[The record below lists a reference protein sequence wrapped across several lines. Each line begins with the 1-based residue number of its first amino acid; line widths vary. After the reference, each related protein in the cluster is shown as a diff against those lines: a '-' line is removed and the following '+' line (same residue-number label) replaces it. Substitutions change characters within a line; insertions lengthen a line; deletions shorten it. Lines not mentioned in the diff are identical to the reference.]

1 MGAQNDSGKWKRRHK
16 KKVAEIEKKSVEKKE
31 KEEEEEGTQVDAI
44 S

>member
-1 MGAQNDSGKWKRRHK
+1 MIAENEKDDTK
-16 KKVAEIEKKSVEKKE
+16 KGSRDREKVCRKKE